1 MRQALR
7 EALIL
12 LVAAIGLGV
21 AYTWV
26 THQGFFM
33 KVQSVPSPPNS
44 NLEMISLVKAKEVFE
59 SENALFVDA
68 RHEFDFQQGHIRGA
82 VNVSLKDFDIH
93 VAHVNKIPKDR
104 LLIVYCDG
112 AECNSSIEL
121 SVKLMESG
129 FTNVK
134 IFFGGWQEWIS
145 AKLPIEK

>member
-1 MRQALR
+1 MRQTLR
-7 EALIL
+7 EALVL
-12 LVAAIGLGV
+12 FVAAVGLGV
-21 AYTWV
+21 ANTYV
-26 THQGFFM
+26 THQGFFTR
-33 KVQSVPSPPNS
+33 VQTIPSPSNS
-44 NLEMISLVKAKEVFE
+44 NMEMISLAKAKELFE

-82 VNVSLKDFDIH
+82 VNISLKDFDLHI
-93 VAHVNKIPKDR
+93 AHVNKISKDR

>member
-1 MRQALR
+1 
-7 EALIL
+7 
-12 LVAAIGLGV
+12 
-21 AYTWV
+21 
-26 THQGFFM
+26 
-33 KVQSVPSPPNS
+33 
-44 NLEMISLVKAKEVFE
+44 MISLVKAKEVFE

-134 IFFGGWQEWIS
+134 IFFGGWARMDFCQTSDRKMNDCYKIPYSKKMKSFFSHTIFIS
-145 AKLPIEK
+145 SR